1 MLNYKNV
8 LVSGGVNAAQAAFN
22 SINSPA
28 ERGVYAAGLVGGA
41 AGMIDAAV
49 QYGLP
54 SLPDGPAKEVVSAF
68 ASTLDLKNGP
78 AAIENVINGA
88 LNGGLDS
95 AIQNI
100 KSGIDPKNL
109 NRDALKSVLS
119 NGSMGEV
126 AKVFQDFSNQP
137 SLNTLTDEVPLTASA
152 TMAAA
157 GLAGPY
163 SVAMPSTGAGLEGAA
178 EVLGANP
185 LGTILGGGGAFGS
198 LLGGAGSL
206 FGSGGGNPC
215 PCSPKCRKTDHAT
228 ASNGV
233 NPLESAGALVENNS
247 NKYTGGTGDILN
259 NNKNCLA
266 EDAGLT
272 NTGVGKDLIPS
283 NPLNF
288 TDALKNVPAIADP
301 AGRLENAVK
310 GGAEQSDLMIEM
322 LYSFEA
328 IEKAFKISDNN
339 TSALEQINNLGLV
352 GNENFMNE
360 VITGTNSLL
369 EQNATDTT
377 EHAQAITDLYRM
389 VTELNSTKDGG
400 SANVAPTPA
409 IVASEANTK
418 EIPAK
423 FSAKK
428 AALVLNLIKNIL
440 EAIKLLSSLDPEL
453 GTPFPDMETTFNES
467 KVLNDSI
474 SAKLG
479 ASQPTEDTLN
489 YDLYPPTNT
498 GDGITINS
506 LSSNQLDSGEF
517 DTLLGQINDEQ
528 KRARRREGDCS

>member
-1 MLNYKNV
+1 M
-8 LVSGGVNAAQAAFN
+8 
-22 SINSPA
+22 
-28 ERGVYAAGLVGGA
+28 
-41 AGMIDAAV
+41 
-49 QYGLP
+49 
-54 SLPDGPAKEVVSAF
+54 
-68 ASTLDLKNGP
+68 
-78 AAIENVINGA
+78 
-88 LNGGLDS
+88 
-95 AIQNI
+95 
-100 KSGIDPKNL
+100 
-109 NRDALKSVLS
+109 
-119 NGSMGEV
+119 
-126 AKVFQDFSNQP
+126 
-137 SLNTLTDEVPLTASA
+137 
-152 TMAAA
+152 
-157 GLAGPY
+157 
-163 SVAMPSTGAGLEGAA
+163 
-178 EVLGANP
+178 
-185 LGTILGGGGAFGS
+185 
-198 LLGGAGSL
+198 
-206 FGSGGGNPC
+206 
-215 PCSPKCRKTDHAT
+215 
-228 ASNGV
+228 
-233 NPLESAGALVENNS
+233 
-247 NKYTGGTGDILN
+247 
-259 NNKNCLA
+259 
-266 EDAGLT
+266 
-272 NTGVGKDLIPS
+272 
-283 NPLNF
+283 
-288 TDALKNVPAIADP
+288 
-301 AGRLENAVK
+301 
-310 GGAEQSDLMIEM
+310 
-322 LYSFEA
+322 
-328 IEKAFKISDNN
+328 
-339 TSALEQINNLGLV
+339 V